1 MGSLAV
7 YQSGEQMIME
17 NLLNEKLSVISITR
31 NTIHNGPGYRVLILF
46 KGCPLRC
53 KWCST
58 PESQENREILS
69 CNPRRCIG
77 CGNCA
82 RACPEGAVSFTES
95 GPVIDRETCTNC
107 MDCTKVCHSKTLTPV
122 GKKMTV
128 REILREVEKCRDFM
142 EMSGGGVTLSG
153 GEFTY
158 EEFGAKMTLV
168 QELHKRGISIGV
180 DTCGYAYSQR
190 YRLLAPYVD
199 FYLWDIK
206 QMDPE
211 KHQELTGKDNAKIFR
226 NLMLVNE
233 QNIDLYFRCP
243 LIPGMTD
250 DDANI
255 HGMCALAQKMHHL
268 KSIDLLPIHHLGKA
282 RYDMIGMPYPI
293 EEDLKLD
300 SQRLEDIE
308 KIVKSYDLPVRII
321 G

>member
-1 MGSLAV
+1 MTN
-7 YQSGEQMIME
+7 E
-17 NLLNEKLSVISITR
+17 LLNETLSVISITR
-31 NTIHNGPGYRVLILF
+31 NTIHNGPGSRVLILF

-58 PESQENREILS
+58 PESWENKDLLS
-69 CNPRRCIG
+69 CNARRCIG

-82 RACPEGAVSFTES
+82 KACPEGAISYSEK
-95 GPVIDRETCTNC
+95 GPVIDREKCTNC
-107 MDCTKVCHSKTLTPV
+107 MACTKVCHTRTLRPV
-122 GKKMTV
+122 GSKMTV
-128 REILREVEKCRDFM
+128 REIIKEVEKCRPFL

-168 QELHKRGISIGV
+168 EELHRRGISIGV

-190 YRLLAPYVD
+190 YRMLAPYVD

-206 QMDPE
+206 QMDPTR
-211 KHQELTGKDNAKIFR
+211 HLELTGKDNGKILR

-233 QNIDLYFRCP
+233 QDVDIYFRCP

-250 DDANI
+250 DDENI
-255 HGMCALAQKMHHL
+255 HAMCRLAQQMNHL
-268 KSIDLLPIHHLGKA
+268 KSVDLLPIHHLGKA
-282 RYDMIGMPYPI
+282 RYDMIGMEYPI
-293 EEDLKLD
+293 TEDLRLD
-300 SQRLEDIE
+300 DARLEEIRG
-308 KIVKSYDLPVRII
+308 IVASYNLPMRVV